1 MTQDGDS
8 WLANFVSPFRVEP
21 GSQVAIE
28 RDFDPRFKHGVSSKT
43 HGRELLAQGI
53 GQLAELQ
60 ERLYADDRYGAL
72 LLQRY
77 SSDVPV
83 ISYGLGIRSD
93 FRASNVRSDFHGTSY
108 QLDTAGKSFL
118 VRLPLIGQ
126 FNVYNSLAAIA
137 GAYAMGID
145 VRASV
150 LALANATAVPGRLEA
165 VPGQRNFRIFVDY
178 AHTDDALINVMK
190 TLRELQPARLIVVFG
205 CGGNRDR
212 TKRPR
217 MGAAVD
223 QYADHAIIT
232 SDNPRKENPE
242 AIIEDIKPGFRRSNY
257 EVIVDRKEAII
268 RAVQMAQPRDIV
280 LIAGKGHE
288 TYQEFADK
296 TVPFDDVAMARSAL
310 DEKRVEQKR

>member
-1 MTQDGDS
+1 MDAYFEAKAKLFTGLRRQK
-8 WLANFVSPFRVEP
+8 
-21 GSQVAIE
+21 
-28 RDFDPRFKHGVSSKT
+28 FKAAKAVING
-43 HGRELLAQGI
+43 
-53 GQLAELQ
+53 
-60 ERLYADDRYGAL
+60 DDRYGAL
-72 LLQRY
+72 LAQRCAA
-77 SSDVPV
+77 DTPV
-83 ISYGLGIRSD
+83 ITYGLGSRSD

-108 QLDTAGKSFL
+108 QLDAAGKSFL

-137 GAYAMGID
+137 GAYAMDVD

-178 AHTDDALINVMK
+178 AHTDDALVNVMK

-232 SDNPRKENPE
+232 SDNPRKEDPE
-242 AIIEDIKPGFRRSNY
+242 AIIDDIKPGFRRSNY
-257 EVIVDRKEAII
+257 EVVVDRREAIM
-268 RAVQMAQPRDIV
+268 RAVQLAQPRDIV

-296 TVPFDDVAMARSAL
+296 TVPFDDVAVARSAL
-310 DEKRVEQKR
+310 DEKRVDQNR